1 MSNWPGH
8 SWYNYFW
15 NNNATIGYIRI
26 TVTPTWVNANTM
38 DIYSMRYFCS
48 YALDAGARL
57 YDWDYNRNVT
67 FPAFVDATQFRDT
80 NNTAYYIDA
89 ASTSNLVG
97 LTVANTITGSV
108 SGNAGTATTLQ
119 TARNINGTSFNGS
132 AAITTATWGTART
145 ITIGS
150 TGKSVDGSANVSWS
164 LAELGAA
171 ATNQTMFIG
180 TTSVAINRSSASQ
193 TLTGI
198 SIDGNAATVTNGVYT
213 GTTNTLTG
221 VNYFRSDKGS
231 TSTVGTSNTYALQ
244 AFSNDAGAAGMSF
257 HRGGYYAVNMG
268 LDPDNILRIGGW
280 SASANRLQLD
290 MSGNLTV
297 AGAMYGTNFID
308 SDNTAY
314 FCNPASTSNLVGLTV
329 ANTITGNISGSSGSC
344 TGNAATATTLQTART
359 IGGVSFN
366 GSANIDLPGVN
377 TAGNQNT
384 SGNAANVTGTVAIA
398 NGGTGATSAA
408 AARTNLGIANNY
420 LYAKRTT
427 NQTIASGNWANR
439 DIIFNINSASSGIAY
454 NTSTGVASLTGGKV
468 YRITALLSWSRSS
481 AFSAIWSLF
490 NNADNS
496 QLGPDVYNDSVTY
509 TINQF
514 ANPTLDMILAPT
526 SNIDVKIRT
535 TSNMSVYDS
544 SLFVL
549 GVNVS
554 LIIQQIA

>member
-1 MSNWPGH
+1 
-8 SWYNYFW
+8 
-15 NNNATIGYIRI
+15 
-26 TVTPTWVNANTM
+26 
-38 DIYSMRYFCS
+38 
-48 YALDAGARL
+48 
-57 YDWDYNRNVT
+57 
-67 FPAFVDATQFRDT
+67 
-80 NNTAYYIDA
+80 
-89 ASTSNLVG
+89 
-97 LTVANTITGSV
+97 
-108 SGNAGTATTLQ
+108 
-119 TARNINGTSFNGS
+119 
-132 AAITTATWGTART
+132 
-145 ITIGS
+145 
-150 TGKSVDGSANVSWS
+150 
-164 LAELGAA
+164 
-171 ATNQTMFIG
+171 
-180 TTSVAINRSSASQ
+180 
-193 TLTGI
+193 
-198 SIDGNAATVTNGVYT
+198 
-213 GTTNTLTG
+213 
-221 VNYFRSDKGS
+221 
-231 TSTVGTSNTYALQ
+231 
-244 AFSNDAGAAGMSF
+244 MSF

>member
-1 MSNWPGH
+1 
-8 SWYNYFW
+8 
-15 NNNATIGYIRI
+15 
-26 TVTPTWVNANTM
+26 
-38 DIYSMRYFCS
+38 
-48 YALDAGARL
+48 
-57 YDWDYNRNVT
+57 
-67 FPAFVDATQFRDT
+67 
-80 NNTAYYIDA
+80 
-89 ASTSNLVG
+89 
-97 LTVANTITGSV
+97 
-108 SGNAGTATTLQ
+108 
-119 TARNINGTSFNGS
+119 
-132 AAITTATWGTART
+132 
-145 ITIGS
+145 
-150 TGKSVDGSANVSWS
+150 
-164 LAELGAA
+164 
-171 ATNQTMFIG
+171 
-180 TTSVAINRSSASQ
+180 
-193 TLTGI
+193 
-198 SIDGNAATVTNGVYT
+198 
-213 GTTNTLTG
+213 
-221 VNYFRSDKGS
+221 
-231 TSTVGTSNTYALQ
+231 
-244 AFSNDAGAAGMSF
+244 
-257 HRGGYYAVNMG
+257 
-268 LDPDNILRIGGW
+268 
-280 SASANRLQLD
+280 